1 MLFLFPIAF
10 DMKIVLSVPARRL
23 LIWAGIFII
32 IILLLG
38 FSVRGIVLRKALS
51 SFASKM
57 KEHHYLV
64 HWEGAEFK
72 GVKSIFI
79 KDIYIQNEDNANEI
93 YVDSLTLNVKVLPM
107 LIKNIRLKELDCRK
121 ISVRYLAEAKD
132 TLVVT
137 PVPRDTTGGIF
148 ERLAGMNLS
157 DIANSYIH
165 RFFNYVPSKARIQS
179 FETSISYA
187 GKITMIGF
195 HDLKILHS
203 KVTGTLELSSKKS
216 RAEIS
221 INGRFKKSSYL
232 AEVMLVNPGDSLL
245 PLPVL
250 NDKYGIITGFDTV
263 NILLDM
269 SGHSRRMVDLSG
281 KFSLSGLQL
290 GGARISSSSIKI
302 SNFSSSFLV
311 HVGEKYVELD
321 SASLAYLNKIAI
333 RPYLQ
338 VQMLKKPFLQFR
350 MLPVTWNA
358 GDFFSSLPE
367 GMFTS
372 VNGLK
377 ASGTLHYFLNFSVD
391 MAVPD
396 SLIFATAL
404 TSENF
409 RILEYGADDYRKMNG
424 SFYHE
429 VYEKGKLKTAFI
441 VGSNNP
447 EFVPFDDISPFLRAA
462 VMTSEDGSFF
472 YHNGFN
478 PEAFRESIVTNI
490 KENRFARGGSTLSMQ
505 LVKNVFLTRN
515 KTLAR
520 KIEEALIVWLI
531 ENQNLV
537 PKKRMYEVYLN
548 LIEWGPGIYGIS
560 QASLFYFNKPPRD
573 LNLQESIYL
582 ASIVPHPKLF
592 RYTFEVNGVPKSFFG
607 NYFRRME
614 QLMVRKQFIQPSD
627 TNGVNPSVYLTGVAA
642 ASIATQDTERDDDLI
657 LQQLE
662 IIPATV
668 E

>member
-1 MLFLFPIAF
+1 MNISSSF
-10 DMKIVLSVPARRL
+10 PARRFFL
-23 LIWAGIFII
+23 WSGIFV
-32 IILLLG
+32 ILLLAG
-38 FSVRGIVLRKALS
+38 FSLRGIILRKALS
-51 SFASKM
+51 SFAVKM

-64 HWEGAEFK
+64 HWEDAKFK
-72 GVKSIFI
+72 GIKSIFI
-79 KDIYIQNEDNANEI
+79 KDIYIQNEANANEI
-93 YVDSLTLNVKVLPM
+93 YVDSLSLNVKLLP
-107 LIKNIRLKELDCRK
+107 LLVKNIRLKELDCKK
-121 ISVRYLAEAKD
+121 ISVQYLAERKD
-132 TLVVT
+132 TLLVKA
-137 PVPRDTTGGIF
+137 VPKDTTGGIF
-148 ERLAGMNLS
+148 AQLAGISLS
-157 DIANSYIH
+157 DVASKYIH
-165 RFFNYVPSKARIQS
+165 RFFSYVPSKARIQL
-179 FETSISYA
+179 FETRISYA
-187 GKITMIGF
+187 GKITVIGLR
-195 HDLKILHS
+195 DLNILHS
-203 KVTGTLELSSKKS
+203 RVTGTLLLSSKKS
-216 RAEIS
+216 TAEVS

-232 AEVMLVNPGDSLL
+232 AEVKLVSQGDSLL

-250 NDKYGIITGFDTV
+250 NDRYGIITGFDTL

-269 SGHSRRMVDLSG
+269 SDHSRRMVNLSG
-281 KFSLSGLQL
+281 KFNLSGLQL
-290 GGARISSSSIKI
+290 GGERISSSSIKI
-302 SNFSSSFLV
+302 SNFNSSFLV

-321 SASLAYLNKIAI
+321 SSTRAHLNKIGI

-338 VQMLKKPFLQFR
+338 VQMVKKPYFQFKL
-350 MLPVTWNA
+350 LPVTWDA

-377 ASGTLHYFLNFSVD
+377 ARGTLHYFLNFSVD
-391 MAVPD
+391 MALPD
-396 SLIFATAL
+396 SLIFETAL

-409 RILEYGADDYRKMNG
+409 KILEYGTDDYRKMNG

-429 VYEKGKLKTAFI
+429 VYEKGKLKTAFV
-441 VGSNNP
+441 VGSDNP
-447 EFVPFDDISPFLRAA
+447 DFVPFDNISPFLRAA

-472 YHNGFN
+472 FHNGFN

-548 LIEWGPGIYGIS
+548 LIEWGPGIYGIN
-560 QASLFYFNKPPRD
+560 QASLFYFNKTPQD

-614 QLMVRKQFIQPSD
+614 QLMVRKQFIQPAD
-627 TNGVNPSVYLTGVAA
+627 TNGVNPSVYLTGIAA
-642 ASIATQDTERDDDLI
+642 ESVATQDTGRDDDLI
-657 LQQLE
+657 LQQME
-662 IIPATV
+662 IIPAIV

>member
-1 MLFLFPIAF
+1 MLK
-10 DMKIVLSVPARRL
+10 MNHRLSVHARRVIL
-23 LIWAGIFII
+23 WCGIPVIFFII
-32 IILLLG
+32 L
-38 FSVRGIVLRKALS
+38 FSVRGIFLRKALS
-51 SFASKM
+51 SLGVKL
-57 KEHHYLV
+57 KTHHYLV
-64 HWEGAEFK
+64 HWEGARFK

-79 KDIYIQNEDNANEI
+79 KDIYIQNENNVNEI
-93 YVDSLTLNVKVLPM
+93 YIDSLTLNVRVVPL
-107 LIKNIRLKELDCRK
+107 LIKKIRLKELDCRK
-121 ISVRYLAEAKD
+121 ISIRYLAEG
-132 TLVVT
+132 
-137 PVPRDTTGGIF
+137 RDTVVAMAVPADTSGGIF
-148 ERLAGMNLS
+148 KQLANTELADLANKNIRL
-157 DIANSYIH
+157 
-165 RFFNYVPSKARIQS
+165 FFSYVPSRTRIHL

-187 GKITMIGF
+187 GKKTMMGLR
-195 HDLKILHS
+195 DLNILRS
-203 KVTGTLELSSKKS
+203 RVTGTMELSSKNSK
-216 RAEIS
+216 AEIS
-221 INGRFKKSSYL
+221 IKGRFNKSSYL
-232 AEVMLVNPGDSLL
+232 AEVELVNHSDSLL

-263 NILLDM
+263 NISLDM
-269 SGHSRRMVDLSG
+269 SDRTHRVVNLAG
-281 KFSLSGLQL
+281 KFNLTGFQL

-302 SNFSSSFLV
+302 NKFNSSFLV
-311 HVGEKYVELD
+311 HVGQKYVELD
-321 SASLAYLNKIAI
+321 SATHAYLNKIWI
-333 RPYLQ
+333 HPYMHMRMSPKPVVDFRLLQ
-338 VQMLKKPFLQFR
+338 
-350 MLPVTWNA
+350 VTWNA

-377 ASGTLHYFLNFSVD
+377 ASGLLHYFLNFSVD
-391 MAVPD
+391 MAIPD
-396 SLIFATAL
+396 SLKFATSL

-441 VGSNNP
+441 VGSDNP
-447 EFVPFDDISPFLRAA
+447 AFVPFDNISPFLRAA

-472 YHNGFN
+472 FHNGFN

-515 KTLAR
+515 KTVAR

-531 ENQNLV
+531 ENENLV

-548 LIEWGPGIYGIS
+548 LIEWGPGIYGINE
-560 QASLFYFNKPPRD
+560 ASMFYFNKSPHD

-607 NYFRRME
+607 NYFRRMKE
-614 QLMVRKQFIQPSD
+614 LMVRKQFIQPMD
-627 TNGVNPSVYLTGVAA
+627 TAGVNPSVFLTGVASTYVA
-642 ASIATQDTERDDDLI
+642 KQDIQRDDDLI

-662 IIPATV
+662 IIPAIV

>member
-1 MLFLFPIAF
+1 
-10 DMKIVLSVPARRL
+10 MKIRSSIPARHV
-23 LIWAGIFII
+23 
-32 IILLLG
+32 ILLCGIVLI
-38 FSVRGIVLRKALS
+38 FVIAALSVRGIILRKALS
-51 SFASKM
+51 SFTVKLKA
-57 KEHHYLV
+57 HHYLV
-64 HWEGAEFK
+64 HWEGAAFK

-79 KDIYIQNEDNANEI
+79 KDIYIQNEDNVNEI
-93 YVDSLTLNVKVLPM
+93 YVDSLTLNVRIMPL
-107 LIKNIRLKELDCRK
+107 LIKKIRLRELDCKK
-121 ISVRYLAEAKD
+121 ISIRYLAEGKD
-132 TLVVT
+132 TVIAI
-137 PVPRDTTGGIF
+137 PIPRDTTGGIF
-148 ERLAGMNLS
+148 ERLAGMELA
-157 DIANSYIH
+157 DMANKNI
-165 RFFNYVPSKARIQS
+165 RLFFSYVPSKTRIHLL
-179 FETSISYA
+179 ETSISYA
-187 GKITMIGF
+187 GKKTMIAF
-195 HDLKILHS
+195 HDLNILHS
-203 KVTGTLELSSKKS
+203 KVTGTIVLSSKTS
-216 RAEIS
+216 SAEIS
-221 INGRFKKSSYL
+221 LNGRFNKSSYL
-232 AEVMLVNPGDSLL
+232 AEVELVNPGDSLL

-263 NILLDM
+263 DISLDM
-269 SGHSRRMVDLSG
+269 SDRTRRVVNLAG
-281 KFSLSGLQL
+281 KFNLTGFKL

-302 SNFSSSFLV
+302 SKLNSSFLI
-311 HVGEKYVELD
+311 HVGQKYVELD
-321 SASLAYLNKIAI
+321 SMTQAYLNRIWI
-333 RPYLQ
+333 RPYFHIYMSPRPVVEFKL
-338 VQMLKKPFLQFR
+338 
-350 MLPVTWNA
+350 LPVTWNS
-358 GDFFSSLPE
+358 GDFFISLPE

-377 ASGTLHYFLNFSVD
+377 ASGMLHYFLNFSVD
-391 MAVPD
+391 MAIPD
-396 SLIFATAL
+396 SLKFETGL

-409 RILEYGADDYRKMNG
+409 RILEYGTDDYRKMNG

-441 VGSNNP
+441 VGSDNP
-447 EFVPFDDISPFLRAA
+447 EFVPFDNISPFLRAA

-472 YHNGFN
+472 FHNGFN

-515 KTLAR
+515 KTVAR

-560 QASLFYFNKPPRD
+560 QASMFYFNKTPHD

-614 QLMVRKQFIQPSD
+614 ELMVRKQFIQPTD
-627 TNGVNPSVYLTGVAA
+627 TTGVNPSVFLTGVAA
-642 ASIATQDTERDDDLI
+642 ASVAAQDIERDDDLI

-662 IIPATV
+662 IIPAIV

>member
-1 MLFLFPIAF
+1 MNNR
-10 DMKIVLSVPARRL
+10 LSIPARR
-23 LIWAGIFII
+23 
-32 IILLLG
+32 ILLWCGILFVFVIAL
-38 FSVRGIVLRKALS
+38 FSVRGVFLRKALS
-51 SFASKM
+51 SFAVKL
-57 KEHHYLV
+57 KAHHYLV
-64 HWEGAEFK
+64 HWEGASFK

-79 KDIYIQNEDNANEI
+79 KNIYIQNEDNVNEI
-93 YVDSLTLNVKVLPM
+93 YVDSITLNVRIMPL
-107 LIKNIRLKELDCRK
+107 LIKKIRLKQLDCRK
-121 ISVRYLAEAKD
+121 ISIRYLAEGKD
-132 TLVVT
+132 SVIAL

-148 ERLAGMNLS
+148 ERLAGIELADM
-157 DIANSYIH
+157 ANKNI
-165 RFFNYVPSKARIQS
+165 RLFFSYVPSKTKIHL

-187 GKITMIGF
+187 GKRTMIGF
-195 HDLKILHS
+195 RDLAILHS
-203 KVTGTLELSSKKS
+203 KIRGTLVLSSKNS
-216 RAEIS
+216 TSEIS
-221 INGRFKKSSYL
+221 VNGRFNKSSYL
-232 AEVMLVNPGDSLL
+232 AEVELVNPGDSLL

-250 NDKYGIITGFDTV
+250 NDKYGIIIGFDTV
-263 NILLDM
+263 NVSLDM
-269 SGHSRRMVDLSG
+269 SSRTRKVVNLAGKFTLSG
-281 KFSLSGLQL
+281 FVL
-290 GGARISSSSIKI
+290 GGERISSSSIKI
-302 SNFSSSFLV
+302 SRFNSSFLV
-311 HVGEKYVELD
+311 HVGQKYVELD
-321 SASLAYLNKIAI
+321 SSTHAYLNKIWI
-333 RPYLQ
+333 RPFLH
-338 VQMLKKPFLQFR
+338 MRMSPKPIVEFR
-350 MLPVTWNA
+350 LLPVYWNA
-358 GDFFSSLPE
+358 GEFFSSLPE

-377 ASGTLHYFLNFSVD
+377 ASGMLHFFLDFSVD
-391 MAVPD
+391 MAIPD
-396 SLIFATAL
+396 SLKFTTAL

-409 RILEYGADDYRKMNG
+409 KILEYGADDYRKMNG

-441 VGSNNP
+441 VGSDNP
-447 EFVPFDDISPFLRAA
+447 EFVPFDNISPFLRAA

-472 YHNGFN
+472 FHNGFN
-478 PEAFRESIVTNI
+478 PEAFRQSIVTNI
-490 KENRFARGGSTLSMQ
+490 KESRFARGGSTLTMQ

-515 KTLAR
+515 KTVAR

-560 QASLFYFNKPPRD
+560 QASMFYFNKAPHD

-614 QLMVRKQFIQPSD
+614 ELMVRKQFIQSVD
-627 TNGVNPSVYLTGVAA
+627 TTGVNPNVYLTGIAA
-642 ASIATQDTERDDDLI
+642 ASVAAQERVRDDDLI

-662 IIPATV
+662 IIPAIV

>member
-1 MLFLFPIAF
+1 MIFNLTDRP
-10 DMKIVLSVPARRL
+10 RRL
-23 LIWAGIFII
+23 LLWLGLFIL
-32 IILLLG
+32 ILLAG
-38 FSVRGIVLRKALS
+38 YSTRGIVLRKALS
-51 SFASKM
+51 SFAARM
-57 KEHHYLV
+57 KSHHYLM
-64 HWEGAEFK
+64 HWEEAKFR

-79 KDIYIQNEDNANEI
+79 KDIYIQNEANANEI
-93 YVDSLTLNVKVLPM
+93 YIDSLTLNVRILP
-107 LIKNIRLKELDCRK
+107 LIVKKIRLKEFECKK
-121 ISVRYLAEAKD
+121 ISVRYLAQGKD
-132 TLVVT
+132 TLVVK
-137 PVPRDTTGGIF
+137 PVPKDTTGGIYK
-148 ERLAGMNLS
+148 RLADMNLS
-157 DIANSYIH
+157 DIASRNIH
-165 RFFNYVPSKARIQS
+165 RFFSYVPSKTRIQL
-179 FETSISYA
+179 FETRITYA
-187 GKITMIGF
+187 GKTTVIGF
-195 HDLKILHS
+195 RNLNILNS
-203 KVTGTLELSSKKS
+203 RVTGILVFSSKKS
-216 RAEIS
+216 TAEIS

-232 AEVMLVNPGDSLL
+232 ADVMLVNQGDSLL
-245 PLPVL
+245 PIPVL

-269 SGHSRRMVDLSG
+269 SDHSRKMVNLSG
-281 KFSLSGLQL
+281 KFNFSGLQL
-290 GGARISSSSIKI
+290 GGERISSTNIKI
-302 SNFSSSFLV
+302 SHFTSSFLV

-321 SASLAYLNKIAI
+321 SSTRALLNKILI

-338 VQMLKKPFLQFR
+338 VQMLKKPFVQFKL
-350 MLPVTWNA
+350 LPLTWNA
-358 GDFFSSLPE
+358 GEFFSSLPE

-377 ASGTLHYFLNFSVD
+377 ASGTLHYFLNFTVD

-396 SLIFATAL
+396 SLEFSTEL

-409 RILEYGADDYRKMNG
+409 KILAYGADDYRKMNG
-424 SFYHE
+424 NFYHE
-429 VYEKGKLKTAFI
+429 VYEKGKLKTAFV
-441 VGSNNP
+441 VGSDNP
-447 EFVPFDDISPFLRAA
+447 DFVSFDDISPFLRAA

-472 YHNGFN
+472 FHNGFN
-478 PEAFRESIVTNI
+478 PGAFRESIVTNI

-548 LIEWGPGIYGIS
+548 LIEWGPGIYGIN
-560 QASLFYFNKPPRD
+560 QASMFYFKKAPRD
-573 LNLQESIYL
+573 LNLQESIFL

-614 QLMVRKQFIQPSD
+614 QLMVRKQFIQPAD
-627 TNGVNPSVYLTGVAA
+627 TAGVNPSVLLTGVAA
-642 ASIATQDTERDDDLI
+642 TSVAAREFERDDELI